1 MYKEECIRESEY
13 RRVYT
18 GEVLL
23 EPESMDSGTLLQSTV
38 LELQSGRVGEL
49 QRCRAAEVQSSGGTE
64 VKGILWQSCI
74 ITELLSLRVAEAY
87 QGKVN

>member
-13 RRVYT
+13 NRVYT

-49 QRCRAAEVQSSGGTE
+49 QRCRDAEQRRYRAAEVQR
-64 VKGILWQSCI
+64 
-74 ITELLSLRVAEAY
+74 LRVYCGRVA
-87 QGKVN
+87 